1 MKREAQACKDL
12 GEQLL
17 ALADDEFASLALD
30 ERLVDAVEDARRIKS
45 REALRRQKQY
55 IAKLLMNVD
64 TSAIRELID
73 RREARIRQ
81 HNKHFQA
88 AERWRDRLVREREA
102 AADEFE
108 ALIGRPAAETR
119 ELVAA
124 LDRVVSDREEK
135 GLRRDIFRAVFDALA
150 ERYDSPLADT
160 ADGR

>member
-17 ALADDEFASLALD
+17 ALADDEFASVAPADLTTLT
-30 ERLVDAVEDARRIKS
+30 ERNQGAFPVAVNLEFAECRERRF
-45 REALRRQKQY
+45 RE
-55 IAKLLMNVD
+55 
-64 TSAIRELID
+64 S
-73 RREARIRQ
+73 
-81 HNKHFQA
+81 
-88 AERWRDRLVREREA
+88 DRLVREREA